1 MRKVPLLLTSVL
13 AATLLFFACKKGGN
27 SNGGGPEGP
36 TDYPTA
42 DVQVTL
48 PEGASVDLS
57 KTTLFALSI
66 NTPVGGDGKSKV
78 PLNPGT
84 PAMAYLFDESK
95 NILMMSLISDN
106 NREIS
111 VRTTAQALL
120 HQALYLPWL
129 PDTAT
134 AVFLNKI
141 QTNTSLN
148 EYYTEIEQAFKSDPQ
163 MLQKRTFKD
172 ALQKVVTRITEKR
185 ALDIYANNVYVENNE
200 VKSQMSIQLIDDQ
213 NVRINNAGERR
224 GHAFIYKTRY
234 RTKSTRVELLK
245 DISGSTAARKDIR
258 VLPASNVKEV
268 VGEYATTVNYTS
280 GSSDAI
286 NLPLESGEVE
296 ATFKIRVV
304 GVGEETSLSLT
315 NAEEDKIE
323 ELYSEIF
330 ALDLLMPLMLQAEG
344 QKGFSH
350 DFNDEDV
357 RPFVD
362 KTKAML
368 ASLPEVVEHMKEGE
382 FTRAINSF
390 LNNLHD
396 QPSHIW
402 EELAGTLLY
411 SLENA
416 KSRTKSADWIPSETQ
431 IKATVADM
439 GNVLELKKY
448 IIDNVK
454 NHNDLKAAIAKSNQI
469 EEWEVIAKNNDVE
482 VSPKQSSVTTLT
494 NHPLTVTTS
503 AKASGNQS
511 LVYKWTTAG
520 KFGVIKAGSS
530 EGKTVETDQNS
541 VNYYGIKP
549 STAIDDNNVEIVYV
563 TVYIKEGSNMVE
575 VGTDTATINI
585 KKNKLQM
592 TPSGV
597 TLAPGTGGQTS
608 VRLYLKKPDGTND
621 IVSNRV
627 LDYKVVWSTDGRYG
641 KFEGSQ
647 LSISTLGNAATYIA
661 EDDEA
666 RNALENIT
674 ARVYFKLKK
683 DATWT
688 LREEVKGSVKID
700 NDKKKRILNV
710 ALSCEHGDEYRDNGN
725 SMTCMITSMV
735 KFADDPNAESY
746 NVRFYDVPWP
756 ANYGW
761 TKGKPQPNQPYAWV
775 YTPGSGEIAVEFAST
790 WTVGAP
796 SQIPVHNS
804 CTGNKGGMAEITII
818 MK

>member
-1 MRKVPLLLTSVL
+1 MRKLPLFAIAL
-13 AATLLFFACKKGGN
+13 AVTLLFFACKKN
-27 SNGGGPEGP
+27 DRPGGGPEGP
-36 TDYPTA
+36 TDYPAA
-42 DVQVTL
+42 DVQITL
-48 PEGASVDLS
+48 PEGSQVDLS
-57 KTTLFALSI
+57 KTTLFALSV

-78 PLNPGT
+78 PFNAGSPE
-84 PAMAYLFDESK
+84 MVYLFDESK
-95 NILMMSLISDN
+95 NIILMSLISDN
-106 NREIS
+106 NRDIS
-111 VRTTAQALL
+111 VKSTAQALL

-134 AVFLNKI
+134 SVFLNKI
-141 QTNTSLN
+141 QLNTTLE
-148 EYYTEIEQAFKSDPQ
+148 EYYEEIEQAFKADNH
-163 MLQKRTFKD
+163 MLQNRTFKE

-185 ALDIYANNVYVENNE
+185 ELDIYANNVYVENNE
-200 VKSQMSIQLIDDQ
+200 IKSQMSIQLIDDQ
-213 NVRINNAGERR
+213 NVRINNVGERR

-234 RTKSTRVELLK
+234 RTKTTRVELLSE
-245 DISGSTAARKDIR
+245 ISGSTAARKDLR

-323 ELYSEIF
+323 EMYSEIF

-362 KTKAML
+362 KTKEML
-368 ASLPEVVEHMKEGE
+368 TSLPEVIEHMKEGK
-382 FTRAINSF
+382 FALAITAF
-390 LNNLHD
+390 LNDLGD

-402 EELAGTLLY
+402 EELAGTLVF

-416 KSRTKSADWIPSETQ
+416 KARNKGNQWIQSETQ
-431 IKATVADM
+431 IKGTVADM

-454 NHNDLKAAIAKSNQI
+454 NHNDLKDAIAKSNQI
-469 EEWEVIAKNNDVE
+469 EEWEVIAKSNDVA

-511 LVYKWTTAG
+511 IVYKWTTAG

-530 EGKTVETDQNS
+530 EGKTVETDQTT
-541 VNYYGIKP
+541 VNYFGNKP
-549 STAIDDNNVEIVYV
+549 SNAIDDNNVEIVYV
-563 TVYIKEGSNMVE
+563 TVYIKEGANMVE
-575 VGTDTATINI
+575 VGTDTATINV

-621 IVSNRV
+621 IVSNSV
-627 LDYKVVWSTDGRYG
+627 LDYKVVWTTEGRYG

-647 LSISTLGNAATYIA
+647 VSVSTLGNAATYIA
-661 EDDEA
+661 VDDEA
-666 RNALENIT
+666 RNAVENIT

-683 DATWT
+683 DVNWT
-688 LREEVKGSVKID
+688 LREEVTGSVKID
-700 NDKKKRILNV
+700 NDKKKRVYNIPLT
-710 ALSCEHGDEYRDNGN
+710 CEHGDEYRANN
-725 SMTCMITSMV
+725 TSMTCMITSMV
-735 KFADDPNAESY
+735 KFKDEDDAASY
-746 NVRFYDVPWP
+746 NVRFYDTPWP
-756 ANYGW
+756 TTYSW
-761 TKGKPQPNQPYAWV
+761 TKGEPQPGQPYEWV
-775 YTPGSGEIAVEFAST
+775 YTAPAGEIAVEFAST
-790 WTVGAP
+790 WFIGAP
-796 SQIPVHNS
+796 SQLEKHFS
-804 CTGNKGGMAEITII
+804 CVGNKGGMAEVTII
-818 MK
+818 LK